1 MPPTDTSIVL
11 DAVPDR
17 KSASILSRTMA
28 FVLHVSDFVR
38 RPAEQ
43 ELMKNTCD
51 KYGAAMEKVASRC
64 TAVLQAAAPATDDQQ
79 NVINI
84 GSSIS
89 LDIACSCSPSIE

>member
-17 KSASILSRTMA
+17 KSASILCRTMA

-43 ELMKNTCD
+43 ELMKT
-51 KYGAAMEKVASRC
+51 
-64 TAVLQAAAPATDDQQ
+64 P
-79 NVINI
+79 VINMER
-84 GSSIS
+84 
-89 LDIACSCSPSIE
+89 LWKK